1 MTILI
6 LGELTLILADNVL
19 QLNHAVMA
27 GGGGGGGGSNYKS
40 RISIYIFISLLA
52 CV

>member
-27 GGGGGGGGSNYKS
+27 GGGGSNYKS